1 MQKGKISNDVEEV
14 KKPQEQFEDRRI
26 LDELKNSYLNY
37 AMSVIVSRA
46 LPDVRDGLK
55 PSQRRIL
62 VAMNDLNL
70 GPRSKHRKCA
80 KIVGD
85 TGGNYHP
92 HGDQATYGTLVRL
105 GQEWSMRYLLID
117 PQGNFGSID
126 SDPPAAMRYTEARMA
141 APAMDML
148 EDINHDTVDFVPNY
162 DETRQEPT
170 VLPSKFP
177 NLLVNGSTGIA
188 VGMATNIPPHNIGEV
203 CDALLL
209 VIEDPNCGF
218 KDIIKRLPGP
228 DFPTGGIICGRKG
241 IMDAYTTGRG
251 HLTVRG
257 KVDIETTKRGKERIL
272 ITEIPYMVVKTTI
285 VSKVADCVHN
295 NVIGEIA
302 DIRDESDRHGLRIV
316 IDLKKDTDPEI
327 VLNKLYRYTP
337 LQSTFAIANIAL
349 VNDRPET
356 LNIKEML
363 DRFIDHRKIVVRRR
377 SMFLLKRCRNR
388 AHILEGLILAVSD
401 IDEIIELI
409 KKSPDTPTAKL
420 NLMGKPLRLAELATL
435 KEILPKAFVKEKS
448 KGEHFLTG
456 PQADAILTMQLQRL
470 TGLEMEKLAREYA
483 EVTEQIEGYEA
494 ILASDRVLLDI
505 IREDIYEIKEKYGD
519 ARRTKITTKAEQL
532 AVEDLIAEEE
542 VIVTVSHSGYVKR
555 MPIDTYRKQARGGR
569 GIIGSDTK
577 EGDFIE
583 HLFVAST
590 HDYLLIFT
598 NRGKCYW
605 LKVYDVPSMSRQSKG
620 RNIVNLLNLGNQQI
634 ASIINVSTF
643 GGEDEEDTQ
652 QRQLIMATKNGLVKK
667 TKLSAYSNPRTT
679 GVIAINLDPNDDLIG
694 VSLTTGADHIILGTR
709 DGMTIRFDESQ
720 VRSMGRASRGVKGI
734 KLRTGDVVVGM
745 VIVEEKAALFTVCEN
760 GYGKRTGL
768 ENYRPQSRG
777 GVGLKNIK
785 TTARNGKVVALEAV
799 QNKDDL
805 MLITAQGMVIRTGLD
820 QIRSIGR
827 NTQGVRLIKL
837 KAGDTLVAAEKIAAE
852 DANGEKDKSRNNQES
867 QPKSEANGEPE
878 PIDDELDEPESK
890 PTHNLEPKPKHNPKP
905 KSKSEPKAKKISK
918 TKPKLELKSKDR
930 RKSGKRTSELAN

>member
-1 MQKGKISNDVEEV
+1 MKEIE
-14 KKPQEQFEDRRI
+14 KPQEQFEDMRI

-105 GQEWSMRYLLID
+105 GQDWNMRYTLVD

-141 APAMDML
+141 APATDML
-148 EDINHDTVDFVPNY
+148 EDIKHDTVDFIPNY
-162 DETRQEPT
+162 DETRMEPT

-188 VGMATNIPPHNIGEV
+188 VGMATNIPPHNVAEV

-209 VIEDPNCGF
+209 VINEPNCGF

-228 DFPTGGIICGRKG
+228 DFPTGGIICGKKG

-257 KVDIETTKRGKERIL
+257 KVDIETNKKGRDRI
-272 ITEIPYMVVKTTI
+272 IVTEIPYMVVKTTI
-285 VSKVADCVHN
+285 VSKIADCVHN
-295 NVIGEIA
+295 NTLPEVA
-302 DIRDESDRHGLRIV
+302 DVRDESDRHGLRIV
-316 IDLKKDTDPEI
+316 VDLKKDAEPEI
-327 VLNKLYRYTP
+327 VLNKLYRYTL
-337 LQSTFAIANIAL
+337 LQTTFAIANIAL
-349 VNDRPET
+349 VNNRPET
-356 LNIKEML
+356 LNIREML
-363 DRFIDHRKIVVRRR
+363 DCFINHRKTVIRRR
-377 SMFLLKRCRNR
+377 SRFLLKRCRNR
-388 AHILEGLILAVSD
+388 AHILEGLLLAVSD
-401 IDEIIELI
+401 IDEIIDLI

-420 NLMGKPLRLAELATL
+420 NLMNKPLRLAEVATL
-435 KEILPKAFVKEKS
+435 KKILPEAFIKEKS

-470 TGLEMEKLAREYA
+470 TGLEMEKLAQEYA
-483 EVTEQIEGYEA
+483 DLTEQIEGYEA
-494 ILASDRVLLDI
+494 ILASDQILLDI

-519 ARRTKITTKAEQL
+519 ARRTKITAAAEQF
-532 AVEDLIAEEE
+532 AIEDLIAEEE

-555 MPIDTYRKQARGGR
+555 LPIDTYRKQARGGR

-577 EGDFIE
+577 EGDFIK
-583 HLFVAST
+583 HLFIAST

-605 LKVYDVPSMSRQSKG
+605 LKVYDIPSMTRQSKG

-634 ASIINVSTF
+634 ASIINVSNF
-643 GGEDEEDTQ
+643 DDDGKEDSENAQ
-652 QRQLIMATKNGLVKK
+652 QRQLVMATRNGIIKK
-667 TKLSAYSNPRTT
+667 TKLSAYGNPRTT
-679 GVIAINLDPNDDLIG
+679 GVIAINLDPNDDLID
-694 VSLTTGADHIILGTR
+694 VALTTGSNHIILGTR
-709 DGMTIRFDESQ
+709 DGMTICFDENQ

-734 KLRTGDVVVGM
+734 KLRTGDAVVGM

-785 TTARNGKVVALEAV
+785 TSSRNGKVVALQAV

-805 MLITAQGMVIRTGLD
+805 MMITGNGMIIRTGLD

-837 KAGDTLVAAEKIAAE
+837 KAGDKLVAAEKIVSEEADNSKAE
-852 DANGEKDKSRNNQES
+852 SNEKGKSQ
-867 QPKSEANGEPE
+867 
-878 PIDDELDEPESK
+878 SK
-890 PTHNLEPKPKHNPKP
+890 PIN
-905 KSKSEPKAKKISK
+905 
-918 TKPKLELKSKDR
+918 KD
-930 RKSGKRTSELAN
+930 EEQ

>member
-1 MQKGKISNDVEEV
+1 MKEIE
-14 KKPQEQFEDRRI
+14 KPQEKFEDMRI

-105 GQEWSMRYLLID
+105 GQDWNMRYPLVD

-126 SDPPAAMRYTEARMA
+126 SDPPAAMRYTEARLA

-148 EDINHDTVDFVPNY
+148 EDIKHDTVDFVPNY
-162 DETRQEPT
+162 DETRTEPT

-188 VGMATNIPPHNIGEV
+188 VGMATNIPPHNVAEV

-209 VIEDPNCGF
+209 VINEPDCGF

-228 DFPTGGIICGRKG
+228 DFPTGGIICGKKG

-257 KVDIETTKRGKERIL
+257 KVDIETNKKGKDRIV

-285 VSKVADCVHN
+285 VSKIADCVHN
-295 NVIGEIA
+295 NTLPEVA
-302 DIRDESDRHGLRIV
+302 DVRDESDRHGLRIV
-316 IDLKKDTDPEI
+316 VDLKKDAEPEI
-327 VLNKLYRYTP
+327 ALNKLYRFTQ
-337 LQSTFAIANIAL
+337 LQTTFAIANIAL
-349 VNDRPET
+349 VNNRPEA
-356 LNIKEML
+356 LNIREML
-363 DRFIDHRKIVVRRR
+363 DCFIDHRKTVIRRR
-377 SMFLLKRCRNR
+377 SKFLLKRCRNR
-388 AHILEGLILAVSD
+388 AHILEGLLLAVSD
-401 IDEIIELI
+401 IDEIIDLI

-420 NLMGKPLRLAELATL
+420 NLMGKPLRLAEVATL
-435 KEILPKAFVKEKS
+435 KKILPKAFISEKS

-470 TGLEMEKLAREYA
+470 TGLEMEKLAQEYA
-483 EVTEQIEGYEA
+483 DLTEQIEGYEA
-494 ILASDRVLLDI
+494 ILASDQILLDI

-519 ARRTKITTKAEQL
+519 ARRTKITAAAEQF
-532 AVEDLIAEEE
+532 AIEDLIAEEE

-555 MPIDTYRKQARGGR
+555 LPIDTYRKQARGGR
-569 GIIGSDTK
+569 GVIGSDTK
-577 EGDFIE
+577 EGDFIK
-583 HLFVAST
+583 HLFIAST
-590 HDYLLIFT
+590 HDYLLVFT

-605 LKVYDVPSMSRQSKG
+605 LKVYDIPSMSRQSKG
-620 RNIVNLLNLGNQQI
+620 RNIVNLLKLGNQQI
-634 ASIINVSTF
+634 ASIINVSNF
-643 GGEDEEDTQ
+643 EDEDAEEAQ
-652 QRQLIMATKNGLVKK
+652 LRQLVMATKNGIIKK

-679 GVIAINLDPNDDLIG
+679 GVIAINLDPNDDLID
-694 VSLTTGADHIILGTR
+694 VALTTGTDHIILGTR
-709 DGMTIRFDESQ
+709 DGMTIRFDENQ

-734 KLRTGDVVVGM
+734 KLRSGDAVVGM

-777 GVGLKNIK
+777 GLGLKNIK
-785 TTARNGKVVALEAV
+785 TSTRNGKVVALQAV
-799 QNKDDL
+799 KSNDDL
-805 MLITAQGMVIRTGLD
+805 MMITANGMIIRTGLD
-820 QIRSIGR
+820 EIRSIGR

-837 KAGDTLVAAEKIAAE
+837 KPDDKLVAAEKIV
-852 DANGEKDKSRNNQES
+852 
-867 QPKSEANGEPE
+867 SEEADN
-878 PIDDELDEPESK
+878 
-890 PTHNLEPKPKHNPKP
+890 
-905 KSKSEPKAKKISK
+905 
-918 TKPKLELKSKDR
+918 
-930 RKSGKRTSELAN
+930 